1 MLKRIGNLLKGAL
14 GMTVSGVE
22 RRNPEML
29 LEVEKENLR
38 TQIGKFNKGLAAHA
52 GLCER
57 LMARVKTLET
67 QQLDLQART
76 RAHLNAGNRDIAA
89 QYALQLKNTVQ
100 ELDDNRRQLAAA
112 EETYSTLIRQRDAA
126 VEAAKRQLDAMKKSI
141 DDLKVKKAMAE
152 LTEAASGMITGSGGS
167 GDTLARLRE
176 MVEEERSKA
185 AGRIRVARDSMSLT
199 DLDMKEREQKALAE
213 QALTEFEN
221 SAPHPPQLNPGED
234 KPAE

>member
-1 MLKRIGNLLKGAL
+1 
-14 GMTVSGVE
+14 
-22 RRNPEML
+22 
-29 LEVEKENLR
+29 
-38 TQIGKFNKGLAAHA
+38 
-52 GLCER
+52 
-57 LMARVKTLET
+57 
-67 QQLDLQART
+67 
-76 RAHLNAGNRDIAA
+76 
-89 QYALQLKNTVQ
+89 
-100 ELDDNRRQLAAA
+100 
-112 EETYSTLIRQRDAA
+112 
-126 VEAAKRQLDAMKKSI
+126 MKKSI

-221 SAPHPPQLNPGED
+221 SALQPPQLNPGED

>member
-14 GMTVSGVE
+14 GMTVSEAE

-57 LMARVKTLET
+57 LMSRVKTLET

-76 RAHLNAGNRDIAA
+76 RAHLNAGNRDVAA
-89 QYALQLKNTVQ
+89 QYALQLKNTAQ

-126 VEAAKRQLDAMKKSI
+126 VEAAKKQLDAMKKSI

-176 MVEEERSKA
+176 MVEEERAKA

-213 QALTEFEN
+213 QALAEFEN
-221 SAPHPPQLNPGED
+221 NATHPPQLSSGEE
-234 KPAE
+234 KLAE

>member
-221 SAPHPPQLNPGED
+221 NAAHPPQLNPGED